1 MTMDPAAL
9 YNAFTSRDPRFDGVF
24 YVGVTSTGI
33 YCRPVC
39 TARTPRAANCRFFDS
54 AEAAEKASF
63 RPCLRCRPEL
73 APGNA
78 PVDDAHR
85 IANLVAYRIEEGMLD
100 NGAGLEQIAAR
111 FGWSSRQIRRILH
124 RELGVSPMQLVMTRR
139 LLLAKQLLTETAL
152 PVTEVAFASGFS
164 SLRRF
169 NDAFSDRYGI
179 PPTRLRRVASESS
192 ATAIPTDT
200 FALQLAYRPP
210 FDWTGMLDFL
220 RVRASKGVEQVDH
233 DCYSRTIR
241 LGSHTGWIHV
251 RHVPVRRVL
260 LVELTRS
267 LMPVLPALLTRLR
280 GMFDLSARP
289 DIISAQL
296 MLDPL
301 LTDIVAANPGMR
313 VPGAFDGFE
322 LAVRA
327 ILGQQITVRAAT
339 TLAGRYV
346 RAFGERINT
355 PPDGLT
361 HLTPT
366 AQRITESSIDDIA
379 SLGIIQSRA
388 RGIIA
393 LATEVA
399 SGRLDLDAGA
409 DPDATMKQL
418 IALPGIGRWTAHY
431 IAMRAL
437 RWPDAF
443 PREDVVLR
451 KNLGGVTA
459 GRADE
464 LSQAWRPWRSYATMH
479 LWRGMVQHSP

>member
-1 MTMDPAAL
+1 M
-9 YNAFTSRDPRFDGVF
+9 
-24 YVGVTSTGI
+24 
-33 YCRPVC
+33 
-39 TARTPRAANCRFFDS
+39 
-54 AEAAEKASF
+54 
-63 RPCLRCRPEL
+63 
-73 APGNA
+73 
-78 PVDDAHR
+78 
-85 IANLVAYRIEEGMLD
+85 
-100 NGAGLEQIAAR
+100 
-111 FGWSSRQIRRILH
+111 
-124 RELGVSPMQLVMTRR
+124 
-139 LLLAKQLLTETAL
+139 
-152 PVTEVAFASGFS
+152 
-164 SLRRF
+164 
-169 NDAFSDRYGI
+169 
-179 PPTRLRRVASESS
+179 
-192 ATAIPTDT
+192 
-200 FALQLAYRPP
+200 
-210 FDWTGMLDFL
+210 
-220 RVRASKGVEQVDH
+220 DH

-251 RHVPVRRVL
+251 RHVPARRVL
-260 LVELTRS
+260 LAELTRS

-346 RAFGERINT
+346 RAFGERIDT
-355 PPDGLT
+355 PHDGLT

-451 KNLGGVTA
+451 KNLGRVTA